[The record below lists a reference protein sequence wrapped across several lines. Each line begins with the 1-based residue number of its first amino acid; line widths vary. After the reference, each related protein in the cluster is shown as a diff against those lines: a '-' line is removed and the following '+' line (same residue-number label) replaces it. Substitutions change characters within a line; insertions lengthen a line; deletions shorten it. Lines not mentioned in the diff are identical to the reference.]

1 MPFTVRHDYYAPIR
15 MVTAKLFSLDCS
27 IQAVKLFSCYSLVFF
42 GVLFL
47 LGACSS
53 LPDTPVTE
61 ESHNAWARYQAEL
74 AEIDSWEMH
83 ARSAI
88 FVNQEVYQV
97 GINWQRQQDRFT
109 LLIEAPF
116 GQGVFRVE
124 SYPAGGNSEPVMLTM
139 PDGRKYL
146 DDSAE
151 NLLDRVFGW
160 SIPVSGLEWWI
171 KGLPQGVAD
180 YSFDLRGDGRL
191 KSLLQNGWKVNYL
204 EYFGVQSAAQGLPK
218 KMYLKH
224 QDLAMKIVIERWH
237 QYESQFEAPVLFPEF
252 D

>member
-1 MPFTVRHDYYAPIR
+1 MAFTVRHDYYAPMQI
-15 MVTAKLFSLDCS
+15 VTAKSPTLDCS
-27 IQAVKLFSCYSLVFF
+27 ILAVKLSSCYSLVIF
-42 GVLFL
+42 GALFL

-53 LPDTPVTE
+53 LPSTPVTE
-61 ESHNAWARYQAEL
+61 DSYNAWARYQVEL
-74 AEIDSWEMH
+74 AEFDSWEMH

-88 FVNQEVYQV
+88 FVNEEVYQV

-109 LLIEAPF
+109 LVIEAPF

-124 SYPAGGNSEPVMLTM
+124 SYSAGENSESVMLTM
-139 PDGRKYL
+139 PDGEKYL

-151 NLLDRVFGW
+151 DLLDRVFGW
-160 SIPVSGLEWWI
+160 SIPVSGLESWI
-171 KGLPQGVAD
+171 KGLPQGVAE

-191 KSLLQNGWKVNYL
+191 QSLLQNDWKVNYL
-204 EYFGVQSAAQGLPK
+204 EYFGVKSAAEGLPK

-237 QYESQFEAPVLFPEF
+237 QEVLQPDAPLLFPEF

>member
-1 MPFTVRHDYYAPIR
+1 MAFTVRHDYYAPMRI
-15 MVTAKLFSLDCS
+15 VTAKPFSLNCS
-27 IQAVKLFSCYSLVFF
+27 IPAVKLFFYYSLVIF

-53 LPDTPVTE
+53 LPKTPVTE
-61 ESHNAWARYQAEL
+61 DSYNAWARYQVEL
-74 AEIDSWEMH
+74 AEIDSWEMR

-109 LLIEAPF
+109 LVIEAPF

-124 SYPAGGNSEPVMLTM
+124 SYAAGGNSESVMLTM
-139 PDGRKYL
+139 PDGRTYF

-151 NLLDRVFGW
+151 DLFDRVFGW

-191 KSLLQNGWKVNYL
+191 KSLLQNDWKVNYL
-204 EYFGVQSAAQGLPK
+204 EYFEVQSAAQGLPK

-237 QYESQFEAPVLFPEF
+237 QYESQPDAPLLFPEF